1 MLFLKFNC
9 VLNKC
14 YVLSKF
20 VYVNKSSLTASC
32 NRKEQESQYC
42 VHWNIWMMGLQL
54 ILQFLLMKTRYLQF
68 ILNGFFFNFYF
79 FVASCFIFAKDGI
92 GAEQKT
98 LCIDSIFS
106 YLLDYRKNY
115 LNSFKGDFT

>member
-42 VHWNIWMMGLQL
+42 MHWNIWMMGLQL

-68 ILNGFFFNFYF
+68 ILNGLFFNFYF

-92 GAEQKT
+92 GAE
-98 LCIDSIFS
+98 
-106 YLLDYRKNY
+106 
-115 LNSFKGDFT
+115 